1 MYASCNQRW
10 RYARQALSNVKSNN
24 KLRARLMRAANKL
37 LDVEETQFLL
47 PKLKSVGQF
56 SPEYYYPNDLSTH
69 FYVFKI
75 SFNKHMYP
83 KLFFQ
88 SRKMLAWHHCP
99 LVCFIYIF
107 RTQYLFILYKSQHKV

>member
-1 MYASCNQRW
+1 
-10 RYARQALSNVKSNN
+10 
-24 KLRARLMRAANKL
+24 MRAANKH
-37 LDVEETQFLL
+37 
-47 PKLKSVGQF
+47 VGRRRNTIF
-56 SPEYYYPNDLSTH
+56 APEIKIRWTIFTKVYYLNDLSTH

-88 SRKMLAWHHCP
+88 TRKMLAWHHCP